1 MVGSS
6 ARRRGSW
13 QSLNVNSTSQ
23 TYDRIGIGYGVRRP
37 DPRLAA
43 RLNFHLGDAATV
55 LNVGAGTGNYEP
67 VDREVI
73 AVDPSMVMLAQRN
86 VNASPALQARAECLP
101 FSNSRFDAAMA
112 ISTVHHWNDLQQG
125 LKELARV
132 AELRV
137 VYFSEPA
144 LPGFHWLVDEYFPEV
159 IDMPTN
165 LAAPRAEQV
174 AELLGGT
181 VTVETFEVPADF
193 TDGAG
198 AFWSRPELYCIPEV
212 QAGLSM
218 FALLNKA
225 DVQRGTELLRKDL
238 ASGLWDER
246 HGHLRTLPT
255 MDVGYRIITSRE

>member
-1 MVGSS
+1 M
-6 ARRRGSW
+6 
-13 QSLNVNSTSQ
+13 
-23 TYDRIGIGYGVRRP
+23 GYGVRRP

-43 RLNFHLGDAATV
+43 RLNFHLGQAVTV

-67 VDREVI
+67 ADREVV
-73 AVDPSMVMLAQRN
+73 AVDPSLVMLAQRN
-86 VNASPALQARAECLP
+86 VNAPPALQACAECLP
-101 FSNSRFDAAMA
+101 FSNSRFDASMA
-112 ISTVHHWNDLQQG
+112 ISTVHHWNDLRRG
-125 LKELARV
+125 LNELARV

-144 LPGFHWLVDEYFPEV
+144 LRGFHWLVDEYFPEI

-238 ASGLWDER
+238 RRVFGMSAMATFELCQRW
-246 HGHLRTLPT
+246 
-255 MDVGYRIITSRE
+255 TSDTGSSPRAPQLEVVAKCTYLL